1 MTTMAGY
8 NSWRYSRHK
17 FCSKCGVWLPRDV
30 VICPECGGKR
40 LRSAPK
46 LSKHRRKYNN
56 RGQYNAK
63 DARRIYKRFLDRG
76 YSPDEAREIA
86 FVLTGIEIT
95 PREVEAIVPA
105 QVKKILS
112 KVKNR

>member
-1 MTTMAGY
+1 MTCY

-17 FCSKCGVWLPRDV
+17 FCSKCGVWLPRDA
-30 VICPECGGKR
+30 VICPECGSKR

-63 DARRIYKRFLDRG
+63 DARQIYKRFLDRG
-76 YSPDEAREIA
+76 YSPDEAHETA
-86 FVLTGIEIT
+86 FILTGIEIT
-95 PREVEAIVPA
+95 PREVETIVPV

>member
-1 MTTMAGY
+1 MTCY

-17 FCSKCGVWLPRDV
+17 FCSKCGVWLPRDA
-30 VICPECGGKR
+30 VICPECGSKR

-63 DARRIYKRFLDRG
+63 DARQIYKRFLDRG
-76 YSPDEAREIA
+76 YSPDEAHEIA
-86 FVLTGIEIT
+86 FILTGIEIT
-95 PREVEAIVPA
+95 PREVETIVPV